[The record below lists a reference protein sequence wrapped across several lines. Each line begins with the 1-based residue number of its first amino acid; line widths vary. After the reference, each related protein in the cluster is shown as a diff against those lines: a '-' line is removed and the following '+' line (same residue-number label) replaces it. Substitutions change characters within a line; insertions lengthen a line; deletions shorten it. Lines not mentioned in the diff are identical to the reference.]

1 MSLKLELS
9 QLLTFHNQLNIIQ
22 ETADQTIKDF
32 DAFGYEI
39 IFSGKEKSAY
49 EELFKQLSP
58 LIESLINNNYKKLMN
73 LLYRIDIAED
83 VINQELKNNNPSE
96 FAAIIT
102 KIVLERELKKVV
114 TRNYYKH
121 QQKES

>member
-1 MSLKLELS
+1 MSLKLQLS

-39 IFSGKEKSAY
+39 IFSGKEESAY

-73 LLYRIDIAED
+73 VLYRIDVAED

>member
-39 IFSGKEKSAY
+39 IFSGKEESAY

-73 LLYRIDIAED
+73 VLYRIDVAED

-102 KIVLERELKKVV
+102 EIVLQRELKKVV

>member
-39 IFSGKEKSAY
+39 IFSGKEESAY

-58 LIESLINNNYKKLMN
+58 LIESLINNNYKKN
-73 LLYRIDIAED
+73 
-83 VINQELKNNNPSE
+83 
-96 FAAIIT
+96 
-102 KIVLERELKKVV
+102 ERHL
-114 TRNYYKH
+114 H
-121 QQKES
+121 

>member
-39 IFSGKEKSAY
+39 IFSGKEESAY

-73 LLYRIDIAED
+73 VLYRIDVAED

>member
-39 IFSGKEKSAY
+39 IFSGKEESAY

-73 LLYRIDIAED
+73 VLYRIDVAED

-102 KIVLERELKKVV
+102 EIVLERELKKVV

>member
-1 MSLKLELS
+1 
-9 QLLTFHNQLNIIQ
+9 
-22 ETADQTIKDF
+22 
-32 DAFGYEI
+32 
-39 IFSGKEKSAY
+39 
-49 EELFKQLSP
+49 
-58 LIESLINNNYKKLMN
+58 MN
-73 LLYRIDIAED
+73 VLYRIDVAEN

-102 KIVLERELKKVV
+102 EIVLERELKKVV

>member
-1 MSLKLELS
+1 MSIKLQLS
-9 QLLTFHNQLNIIQ
+9 QLHTFHNQLNIIQ
-22 ETADQTIKDF
+22 ETGNQTIKDF

-49 EELFKQLSP
+49 DELFKQITP
-58 LIESLINNNYKKLMN
+58 LIESLIHNNYKKLLN
-73 LLYRIDIAED
+73 VLYRIDVAEK
-83 VINQELKNNNPSE
+83 VITPKLKNSNPRE
-96 FAAIIT
+96 LAAIIT

-114 TRNYYKH
+114 TRNYYKY